1 MAHHTSPNPVR
12 VAARL
17 LALLPLAALPAC
29 STAWKDHYRGVAAGA
44 YEPTESVTIR
54 EVPWERV
61 DATLRAIEAAR
72 AASDTHPDEWPPER
86 LEAERAELLTG
97 LQISADPAEIEIL
110 GRSVFRSTTPLR
122 PGDGS
127 LASFARSIGANFAVW
142 SSNYLGTKEIV
153 RQEAVRSTGIGFYG
167 SYGHG
172 KRHRYYEPWGRTT
185 FVPVVI
191 EADENA
197 WVVYYL
203 RRR

>member
-1 MAHHTSPNPVR
+1 MALRLTLTTGLLV
-12 VAARL
+12 L
-17 LALLPLAALPAC
+17 LALAPLGAC
-29 STAWKDHYRGVAAGA
+29 ATAWKQHYEG
-44 YEPTESVTIR
+44 EPPGSVEPSESVTLR
-54 EVPWERV
+54 EVPWARV
-61 DATLRAIEAAR
+61 DQMLRDIESAR

-86 LEAERAELLTG
+86 LAAEKATLLEG
-97 LQISADPAEIEIL
+97 LQISEPPDDIEIL

-127 LASFARSIGANFAVW
+127 LASFARSIGADYAVW

-153 RQEAVRSTGIGFYG
+153 QQEPVRSTGFYG
-167 SYGHG
+167 SYRHDGRHG
-172 KRHRYYEPWGRTT
+172 YYDPWGRTS

-191 EADENA
+191 EADEHA